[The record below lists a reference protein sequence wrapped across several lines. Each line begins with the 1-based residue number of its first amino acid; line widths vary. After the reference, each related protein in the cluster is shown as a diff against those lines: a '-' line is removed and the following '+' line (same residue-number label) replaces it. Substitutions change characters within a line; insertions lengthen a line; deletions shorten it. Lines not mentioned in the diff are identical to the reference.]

1 MNPAE
6 GNSQWA
12 EVERAFGA
20 VLELP
25 EEQHAAFLATLP
37 AAVRA
42 EVESLL
48 RAHFRASSFLQRD
61 TDVPSSGGA
70 GGSHIAIEANT
81 AIGTYRIEGTIGA
94 GGMGVVYRALDTKLN
109 RPVAIKFLFDNLA
122 DPVGRRRFQREAQ
135 MASSLNHPHILTVY
149 DTGEFRG
156 CQYLVTEF
164 IDGGTLRDWARDK
177 KPNWREIVELVSG
190 VAEGLASAHSA
201 GILHRDIK
209 PENILVGRNGYAKL
223 ADFGLAKLESRTP
236 PVTPRTPETVTQI
249 TRSENTRPGM
259 ILGTLAYMSPEQAAG
274 RPTDACSDI
283 FSFGVLLYELLAG
296 QRPFRGATDLE
307 VLQTIIHGEAPPLPD
322 NVPLPLRMVV
332 EKAIEKA
339 PGERYQTA
347 RDLAVDLRRVG
358 RQSADPSGL
367 AKESAR
373 GSGRGSAAVTVPVPE
388 KPASKTRVLVAVAIA
403 AVLLEGGILVWR
415 SLRPAPEAPR
425 SVVQFNISAPPE
437 TIFTPTITR
446 QPFAISPDGRR
457 LALTATGA
465 KGSNLWIR
473 DLASLEM
480 HALPGTEDVWSMY
493 WAPDSRSIY
502 FSVRSTLKQV
512 NLDSGSLRTVA
523 ELPAIPM
530 LAAWRLN
537 GDMLLYTGPGEL
549 SEVHPSDGSV
559 QNGKAIKGMRWPQF
573 LPGSD
578 RLIYAVYDAASHQT
592 HVATADYANPKP
604 LTLMQS
610 DTRAIY
616 SASPHAGEPGYLLF
630 IRGGDLLAQGFDTD
644 RLQLLGEPAS
654 VAQNVVYFTPN
665 LGASISVSGNGVL
678 AYQTGFPNA
687 ELKWY
692 DRKGKEVGK
701 VGQPLQ
707 HWGHVRLSPD
717 GRRVAATVWSP
728 DFGAMSLWLFDAD
741 GRNSRR
747 FTFPPDIDLRP
758 VWSPKGMRLG
768 MGTSLNGGPHLAL
781 IDLSGGAPDVLQSD
795 SGPHMSLPT
804 DWSSDGRFIAMDD
817 GVGQEQ
823 RETWIADVASRKV
836 TPLLK
841 NKFAQWGVA
850 FAPGG
855 KQIAFVS
862 TESGRPEAYLQAF
875 EPSPEPHAVG
885 ERRQVS
891 RDGAWLARWS
901 ADGRELFFLGL
912 DNEMNTSQVVP
923 GTLQVG
929 EPKGLFRVAGVPQ
942 YSTTRD
948 FQFDVSP
955 DGQRFI
961 WPTTGT
967 AAPPPVTVIQN
978 WQEKF
983 RR

>member
-1 MNPAE
+1 VNNAE
-6 GNSQWA
+6 GNSEWA
-12 EVERAFGA
+12 EVELAFDA
-20 VLELP
+20 ILELP
-25 EEQHAAFLATLP
+25 EEHHADFLAKLP
-37 AAVRA
+37 PAVRA
-42 EVESLL
+42 QVESLL
-48 RAHFRASSFLQRD
+48 RAHFRAGSFLERE
-61 TDVPSSGGA
+61 TYAPSSSGENRGG
-70 GGSHIAIEANT
+70 IALEANT
-81 AIGTYRIEGTIGA
+81 SIGSYRVERTIGA

-122 DPVGRRRFQREAQ
+122 DPAGRRRFQREAR

-156 CQYLVTEF
+156 YEYLVTEF
-164 IDGGTLRDWARDK
+164 IDGGTLRDWAHDK
-177 KPNWREIVELVSG
+177 KPNWRGIVELISG
-190 VAEGLASAHSA
+190 VAEGLAAAHSA

-223 ADFGLAKLESRTP
+223 ADFGLAKLEVSPTP
-236 PVTPRTPETVTQI
+236 DMVTQI
-249 TRSENTRPGM
+249 TRSETTRPGV

-283 FSFGVLLYELLAG
+283 FSFGVMLYELLAG
-296 QRPFRGATDLE
+296 QRPFRGATGLE

-347 RDLAVDLRRVG
+347 RDLAVDLRRLLR
-358 RQSADPSGL
+358 RQSDGTGTS
-367 AKESAR
+367 
-373 GSGRGSAAVTVPVPE
+373 SAAVATAVA
-388 KPASKTRVLVAVAIA
+388 KPRRWRMGAWTIAALAVLVVGGALWEWRRSPVA
-403 AVLLEGGILVWR
+403 EPP
-415 SLRPAPEAPR
+415 RP
-425 SVVQFNISAPPE
+425 VVQFNNPGPPE

-465 KGSNLWIR
+465 NGSNLWIR
-473 DLASLEM
+473 ELASLEM
-480 HALPGTEDVWSMY
+480 HALPGTENVWSMY

-502 FSVRSTLKQV
+502 FSVRRTLKQV

-537 GDMLLYTGPGEL
+537 GDVLLFTGPGEL
-549 SEVHPSDGSV
+549 FEVHPSDGSV
-559 QNGKAIKGMRWPQF
+559 QKGKAIGGIRWPQF

-578 RLIYAVYDAASHQT
+578 RLIYAVYDTASHQT
-592 HVATADYANPKP
+592 HVATVDYANPKP
-604 LTLMQS
+604 LMLMQS

-616 SASPHAGEPGYLLF
+616 SASSHSGEPGYLLF
-630 IRGGDLLAQGFDTD
+630 VRGGDLLAQRFDAERQ
-644 RLQLLGEPAS
+644 RLIGEPAS
-654 VAQNVVYFTPN
+654 VAQNVVYFAPN

-692 DRKGKEVGK
+692 DREGNEAGK
-701 VGQPLQ
+701 VGPPLQ
-707 HWGHVRLSPD
+707 HWGHVRLSRD

-747 FTFPPDIDLRP
+747 FTFPPDVDLRP
-758 VWSPKGMRLG
+758 VWSPNGMRLG
-768 MGTSLNGGPHLAL
+768 IGTSLNGGPHLGL
-781 IDLSGGAPDVLQSD
+781 IDLGGGAPEVFRSD
-795 SGPHMSLPT
+795 PGPHMSLPT

-823 RETWIADVASRKV
+823 HETWIADVTSRKV
-836 TPLLK
+836 TPLLR

-850 FAPGG
+850 FAPNG

-862 TESGRPEAYLQAF
+862 TESGRPEVYLQAF
-875 EPSPEPHAVG
+875 EPFPEPHAMG
-885 ERRQVS
+885 ERQQVS
-891 RDGAWLARWS
+891 RDGAWLTRWR

-912 DNEMNTSQVVP
+912 DNTMNAAQVQ

-929 EPKGLFRVAGVPQ
+929 EPKSLFRVAGVTQ
-942 YSTTRD
+942 YATTRD

-961 WPTTGT
+961 LPTTGT
-967 AAPPPVTVIQN
+967 VAPPPVTVIQN

>member
-1 MNPAE
+1 MNNAE
-6 GNSQWA
+6 SNSEWA
-12 EVERAFGA
+12 EVERALGA
-20 VLELP
+20 ILELP
-25 EEQHAAFLATLP
+25 EAQHADFLANLP
-37 AAVRA
+37 AAERVQ
-42 EVESLL
+42 VESLL
-48 RAHFRASSFLQRD
+48 RAHFRAGSFLERE
-61 TDVPSSGGA
+61 TGAPSSGGESR
-70 GGSHIAIEANT
+70 GEIAIEANT
-81 AIGTYRIEGTIGA
+81 TIGSYRVERTIGA

-109 RPVAIKFLFDNLA
+109 RPVAIKFLFGNLA

-164 IDGGTLRDWARDK
+164 IDGGTLRDWARGK
-177 KPNWREIVELVSG
+177 KPNWREIVELLSG
-190 VAEGLASAHSA
+190 VAEGLAAAHSA

-223 ADFGLAKLESRTP
+223 ADFGLAKLEVRTA
-236 PVTPRTPETVTQI
+236 PETVMQT
-249 TRSENTRPGM
+249 TRSETTRPGS

-283 FSFGVLLYELLAG
+283 FSFGVLLYEMLAG

-307 VLQTIIHGEAPPLPD
+307 VLQTIIHGAAPPLPD

-347 RDLAVDLRRVG
+347 RDLAVDLRRSL
-358 RQSADPSGL
+358 RQQSDGT
-367 AKESAR
+367 
-373 GSGRGSAAVTVPVPE
+373 GTSAAAAATTVA
-388 KPASKTRVLVAVAIA
+388 KPHRWRVGAWPFAALAVLVVGGGLWEWLRSPVA
-403 AVLLEGGILVWR
+403 EPP
-415 SLRPAPEAPR
+415 RP
-425 SVVQFNISAPPE
+425 VVQFNISAPPE

-446 QPFAISPDGRR
+446 QPFAISPDGKR

-465 KGSNLWIR
+465 NGSNLWIR

-480 HALPGTEDVWSMY
+480 HAVPGTENVWSMY
-493 WAPDSRSIY
+493 WALDSRSIY
-502 FSVRSTLKQV
+502 FSVRRTLKQV

-537 GDMLLYTGPGEL
+537 GDVLLFTGPGEL

-559 QNGKAIKGMRWPQF
+559 QEGKAIQGLRWPQF
-573 LPGSD
+573 LPGTD
-578 RLIYAVYDAASHQT
+578 RLIYAVHDSASQQT
-592 HVATADYANPKP
+592 HVATVDYANPKP
-604 LTLMQS
+604 LMLMQS

-616 SASPHAGEPGYLLF
+616 SASLHPGEPGYLLF
-630 IRGGDLLAQGFDTD
+630 VRGGDLLAQRFNAD
-644 RLQLLGEPAS
+644 RLRLFGEPAS
-654 VAQNVVYFTPN
+654 VAQNVLYFSPN

-692 DRKGKEVGK
+692 DRAGNEKGK
-701 VGQPLQ
+701 VGPPLQ
-707 HWGHVRLSPD
+707 HWGHVRLSRD

-747 FTFPPDIDLRP
+747 FTFPPDVDLRP
-758 VWSPKGMRLG
+758 VWSPDGTRLG
-768 MGTSLNGGPHLAL
+768 MGTSPGGPPHLGL
-781 IDLSGGAPDVLQSD
+781 IDLVGGAPELFQSD
-795 SGPHMSLPT
+795 SRPHMSLPT
-804 DWSSDGRFIAMDD
+804 DWSRDGRFIAMDD

-823 RETWIADVASRKV
+823 HETWIADVASRKV
-836 TPLLK
+836 TTLLT

-850 FAPGG
+850 FAPDG

-862 TESGRPEAYLQAF
+862 TESGRPEVYLQAF

-891 RDGAWLARWS
+891 RDGAWLTRWK

-912 DNEMNTSQVVP
+912 DNTMNATEVQ

-929 EPKGLFRVAGVPQ
+929 EPKGLFRVAGVTQ
-942 YSTTRD
+942 YATTRD

-961 WPTTGT
+961 LPTTGT
-967 AAPPPVTVIQN
+967 VAPPPVTVIQN